1 MKFLHSSPNDKIMIE
16 RAKKLYTGV
25 GSSKDYEGAYKI
37 FWPLANSGNAE
48 AARYVG
54 LMKFSGK
61 GTKKSLQEAKQ
72 WLSVAAQKGDELS
85 GQILKK
91 YETLFK

>member
-1 MKFLHSSPNDKIMIE
+1 MVIALILATMSSYGADNKTTVNNKNTPPPSSPNDKIMIE

-54 LMKFSGK
+54 LMKF
-61 GTKKSLQEAKQ
+61 
-72 WLSVAAQKGDELS
+72 
-85 GQILKK
+85 
-91 YETLFK
+91 